1 MITVFFLKLAK
12 WLLGWLPG
20 IDFSSMPTVD
30 ATNDVLNIFAWV
42 NYLLPVDVILA
53 LFLLTGLYYGF
64 KLMLHV
70 VLIIKDLMR

>member
-1 MITVFFLKLAK
+1 
-12 WLLGWLPG
+12 
-20 IDFSSMPTVD
+20 MPTVD